1 MRVWID
7 LTNSPHVPLYAPV
20 VRALE
25 ARGDVALVTARR
37 FAQTV
42 ELAELHGL
50 DVEVV
55 GAHGGRSRVGK
66 GRAAAGRVPALARWA
81 RGARPDVAI
90 AHGSTDMP
98 IVARALRIRA
108 TTMLDYEQSLLQQSV
123 CCRFAHRVLAP
134 EVIPMDRLR
143 RLGARPRK
151 VVRYPGIKEEY
162 ALADFEP
169 DPALPAALGV
179 RPGAI
184 LAVLRPPP
192 ELALYHRMENPLFED
207 VLRRLSA
214 DSEVDTVV
222 LPRYPSQG
230 VAVRALGLER
240 VIVPEHAI
248 DAQSLVAA
256 ADLVVS
262 AGGTMNREAVVLG
275 TPVYTGFA
283 GRMGAVD
290 ESLIREGR
298 LRRLVSAGDVRI
310 ERKTSRPEE
319 RVRRDPAEWLR
330 LAFSGWDPADG
341 RSRAA
346 SGEDG

>member
-1 MRVWID
+1 VRVWID

-25 ARGDVALVTARR
+25 ARGDTVLLTARA

-42 ELAELHGL
+42 ELAALHGL
-50 DVEVV
+50 EVEVV
-55 GAHGGRSRVGK
+55 GAHGGRSRAGK
-66 GRAAAGRVPALARWA
+66 ARAAGGRVAALARWA
-81 RGARPDVAI
+81 RRTRPDVAL
-90 AHGSTDMP
+90 AHGSTDLP
-98 IVARALRIRA
+98 IVSRLLRIRA
-108 TTMLDYEQSLLQQSV
+108 TTMLDYECSLLQQSV
-123 CCRFAHRVLAP
+123 CCRFASRVLAP
-134 EVIPMDRLR
+134 EAIPLDRLR
-143 RLGARPRK
+143 RLGARPGK

-162 ALADFEP
+162 ALAAFEP
-169 DPALPAALGV
+169 DPSVPAALGV
-179 RPGAI
+179 RPDAI

-192 ELALYHRMENPLFED
+192 ELALYHRMENPLFDD
-207 VLRRLSA
+207 VLRRLA
-214 DSEVDTVV
+214 AHPEVDTVV

-240 VIVPEHAI
+240 VLVPEHAV

-290 ESLIREGR
+290 ELLIREGR
-298 LRRLVSAGDVRI
+298 LRRLVRADDVVL
-310 ERKTSRPEE
+310 ERKASTPAE
-319 RVRRDPAEWLR
+319 RVRRDPADWLR
-330 LAFSGWDPADG
+330 LAFD
-341 RSRAA
+341 
-346 SGEDG
+346 

>member
-1 MRVWID
+1 VKVWID

-25 ARGDVALVTARR
+25 ARGDRPLLTARA

-42 ELAELHGL
+42 ELAALHGL
-50 DVEVV
+50 DVEVI
-55 GAHGGRSRVGK
+55 GSHGGRSRAGK
-66 GRAAAGRVPALARWA
+66 ARAAAGRVAALARWA
-81 RGARPDVAI
+81 RRTRPDVAL

-108 TTMLDYEQSLLQQSV
+108 TTMLDYEQSLLQQNV
-123 CCRFAHRVLAP
+123 CCRLAHRVLAP
-134 EVIPMDRLR
+134 EAIPLARLR
-143 RLGARPRK
+143 RLGAHPAK
-151 VVRYPGIKEEY
+151 LVRYPGIKEEY
-162 ALADFEP
+162 ALAAFEP
-169 DPALPAALGV
+169 DPAVPAAVGV

-192 ELALYHRMENPLFED
+192 ELALYHRMENPLFEQ

-214 DSEVDTVV
+214 RPDVDTVV

-240 VIVPEHAI
+240 VIVPEHAV

-275 TPVYTGFA
+275 TPVYTSFA

-290 ESLIREGR
+290 ELLIREGR
-298 LRRLVSAGDVRI
+298 LRRLERAEDVAV
-310 ERKTSRPEE
+310 ERKTTTPAE

-330 LAFSGWDPADG
+330 LAFEGA
-341 RSRAA
+341 R
-346 SGEDG
+346 

>member
-1 MRVWID
+1 M
-7 LTNSPHVPLYAPV
+7 
-20 VRALE
+20 
-25 ARGDVALVTARR
+25 
-37 FAQTV
+37 
-42 ELAELHGL
+42 
-50 DVEVV
+50 
-55 GAHGGRSRVGK
+55 
-66 GRAAAGRVPALARWA
+66 
-81 RGARPDVAI
+81 
-90 AHGSTDMP
+90 
-98 IVARALRIRA
+98 
-108 TTMLDYEQSLLQQSV
+108 
-123 CCRFAHRVLAP
+123 
-134 EVIPMDRLR
+134 
-143 RLGARPRK
+143 
-151 VVRYPGIKEEY
+151 RYPGIKEEY

-214 DSEVDTVV
+214 DAEVDTVV

-275 TPVYTGFA
+275 TPVYTGVRRAHGRGRRVAHPRGPAAAPGVGRRRPDRAQDVAA
-283 GRMGAVD
+283 GGARAPRSGRLAAAGLPVG
-290 ESLIREGR
+290 IRPTAEQSR
-298 LRRLVSAGDVRI
+298 LRRR
-310 ERKTSRPEE
+310 
-319 RVRRDPAEWLR
+319 R
-330 LAFSGWDPADG
+330 LARRRPPDP
-341 RSRAA
+341 SL
-346 SGEDG
+346 

>member
-1 MRVWID
+1 
-7 LTNSPHVPLYAPV
+7 
-20 VRALE
+20 
-25 ARGDVALVTARR
+25 
-37 FAQTV
+37 
-42 ELAELHGL
+42 
-50 DVEVV
+50 
-55 GAHGGRSRVGK
+55 
-66 GRAAAGRVPALARWA
+66 
-81 RGARPDVAI
+81 
-90 AHGSTDMP
+90 
-98 IVARALRIRA
+98 
-108 TTMLDYEQSLLQQSV
+108 
-123 CCRFAHRVLAP
+123 
-134 EVIPMDRLR
+134 MDRLR

-169 DPALPAALGV
+169 DPALPGTLGV
-179 RPGAI
+179 RSGAI

-214 DSEVDTVV
+214 DPDVDTVV

-240 VIVPEHAI
+240 VIVPEQAI

-298 LRRLVSAGDVRI
+298 LRRLVSRRGRADRAQDVAAGGARAA
-310 ERKTSRPEE
+310 RPGRLAAA
-319 RVRRDPAEWLR
+319 RVRRLGARRKQEHRGLR
-330 LAFSGWDPADG
+330 RRRIEPGAGRRARPYNRRLWPFRSGTGWPT
-341 RSRAA
+341 S
-346 SGEDG
+346 